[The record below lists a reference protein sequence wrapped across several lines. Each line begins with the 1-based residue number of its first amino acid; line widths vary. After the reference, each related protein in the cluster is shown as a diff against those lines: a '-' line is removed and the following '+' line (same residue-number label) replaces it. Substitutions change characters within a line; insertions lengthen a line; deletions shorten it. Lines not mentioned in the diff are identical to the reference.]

1 MPRNKPYDNFIP
13 DLQSLHWMEIKGQL
27 YALAAGPWR
36 KELAGLQVIK
46 S

>member
-1 MPRNKPYDNFIP
+1 VPRNKPYDNFIP
-13 DLQSLHWMEIKGQL
+13 DSHSLHQMEIKGQL
-27 YALAAGPWR
+27 YALVAVLWW